1 MKITKKIALIV
12 LALIIFNMVRSF
24 VQYMKIE
31 REKYRKKGTDFENH
45 LLKHENSSHL
55 QDDTNHA
62 TTSGYSWHWHSFL
75 DDCDKN
81 NQFKGIYDNPLSTY
95 KGSIDTS
102 ITTIFKFIFYIMSIT
117 VILTY
122 ILIVK

>member
-45 LLKHENSSHL
+45 LLKHEN
-55 QDDTNHA
+55 
-62 TTSGYSWHWHSFL
+62 
-75 DDCDKN
+75 
-81 NQFKGIYDNPLSTY
+81 
-95 KGSIDTS
+95 
-102 ITTIFKFIFYIMSIT
+102 
-117 VILTY
+117 
-122 ILIVK
+122 